1 MRRTFPQRLRESLPG
16 PNLPLIQAACAGDPD
31 QVLFY
36 WDRWRTSVRDFEA
49 IDVACARL
57 LPRLFPVIRTCRPED
72 PDLPFIEETHR
83 LTWFSNQRLL
93 GGLSEFLDLAAL
105 EEIPVML
112 FKGAAVLTSCYPNEG
127 SCFMADV
134 DVAVPRENVDRLT
147 RALRRAGW
155 TRRPLETPG
164 HSPIHQSE
172 QFADPSGVPVEAHWD
187 LLRWPAL
194 TVSEEG
200 LWEKKKATLVRTR
213 PCFLPANE
221 DLLIQLLVRGF
232 TCELI
237 RQWRWMVDSALL
249 IRKGH
254 LDWDRFRA
262 EAARRGVSTMCGEAL
277 ELLATT
283 TPLDLDAEIID
294 SLRKA
299 DSPPDR
305 AIHAYLTGDYQL
317 LHARGFFCLVRIKWR
332 AALYEGKIRPGIP
345 GFAEFIYS
353 IVRTKLSR
361 LFKAEHRRPR
371 NT

>member
-1 MRRTFPQRLRESLPG
+1 MRRSVNQHLRRPLPG

-36 WDRWRTSVRDFEA
+36 WDRWRTNVRNFEE
-49 IDVACARL
+49 IEVGCARL
-57 LPRLFPVIRTCRPED
+57 LPGIAPVIRTCRPED
-72 PDLPFIEETHR
+72 PDLSYIEETHR

-93 GGLSEFLDLAAL
+93 GGLSEFLDLATR
-105 EEIPVML
+105 EGIPVML

-134 DVAVPRENVDRLT
+134 DVAVPQENVDRLT
-147 RALRRAGW
+147 RAVGRAGW
-155 TRRPLETPG
+155 TRRPVETPTG
-164 HSPIHQSE
+164 SPIHQSE

-200 LWEKKKATLVRTR
+200 LWEKAEATIVRKR
-213 PCFLPANE
+213 SCFLPANE
-221 DLLIQLLVRGF
+221 DLLIQVLVRGF
-232 TCELI
+232 TDELI

-254 LDWDRFRA
+254 IDWDRFRA
-262 EAARRGVSTMCGEAL
+262 EAARRGVSTMCAEAL

-283 TPLDLDAEIID
+283 TPLQLDAEIIA

-299 DSPPDR
+299 DSPTDR
-305 AIHAYLTGDYQL
+305 AIHTHLTGDYKL
-317 LHARGFFCLVRIKWR
+317 IRARSFFCLVRIKWSE
-332 AALYEGKIRPGIP
+332 ALYEGRIRPGIL
-345 GFAEFIYS
+345 GFAEFIYL
-353 IVRTKLSR
+353 IVRTKLNR
-361 LFKAEHRRPR
+361 AFKAEC
-371 NT
+371 